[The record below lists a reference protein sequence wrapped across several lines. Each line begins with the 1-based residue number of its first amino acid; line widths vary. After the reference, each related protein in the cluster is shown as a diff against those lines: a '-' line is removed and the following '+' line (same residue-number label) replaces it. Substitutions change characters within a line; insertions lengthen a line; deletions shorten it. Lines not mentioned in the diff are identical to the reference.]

1 MKEFNPM
8 QYLAIDIANQY
19 GEVCLDKKEYD
30 RLTIEIDKL
39 TKQIEKLSNDQDMQQ
54 VQKRTP

>member
-8 QYLAIDIANQY
+8 QYLAIDIGNCY
-19 GEVCLDKKEYD
+19 GEACLDKKEYD